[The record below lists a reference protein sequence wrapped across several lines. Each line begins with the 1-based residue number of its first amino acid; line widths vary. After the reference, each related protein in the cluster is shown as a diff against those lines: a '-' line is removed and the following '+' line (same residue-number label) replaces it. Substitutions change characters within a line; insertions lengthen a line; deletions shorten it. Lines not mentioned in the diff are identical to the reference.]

1 MADAVMQPALTATV
15 VAVSTRER
23 MDETARAL
31 RSLRRES
38 ALRTILISLGE
49 IREPEVRTDVN
60 CTTIDGILPR
70 YLNNAVAALRLSSL
84 PSIAWW
90 RGRDVDLLPDLAEL
104 VDRLVLDAE
113 DPTETWARIPEIS
126 GVTVVSDLRWAALTR
141 WRNLVAQ
148 FLDVPDVNRRAD
160 SFRGLEIAGFDR
172 YSAALLAGWL
182 KSRLPAGSK
191 LSASIDAEAPS
202 TARSVVLAG
211 NPYRLELS
219 LLQGSTCIRT
229 AILEGDRT
237 FAERVVPPADDSPEG
252 LMGGELRIRARDAA
266 FEQALSAAREW
277 L

>member
-15 VAVSTRER
+15 VAVSTGER
-23 MDETARAL
+23 MDETATAL
-31 RSLRRES
+31 SWLRRQS

-49 IREPEVRTDVN
+49 TREPEVRTDIN
-60 CTTIDGILPR
+60 CTTIEGILPQ

-90 RGRDVDLLPDLAEL
+90 RGQDVSLLPDLAEL
-104 VDRLVLDAE
+104 VDRLVLDAVQPR
-113 DPTETWARIPEIS
+113 DTWARIPEFAD
-126 GVTVVSDLRWAALTR
+126 VTVVSDLRWAALTR

-148 FLDVPDVNRRAD
+148 FLDVPDVNRHAG
-160 SFRGLEIAGFDR
+160 SFTRLEIAGFDR

-182 KSRLPAGSK
+182 KSRLPGGSK
-191 LSASIDAEAPS
+191 LSATIAAEAPS

-219 LLQGSTCIRT
+219 LLQGGACIRT
-229 AILEGDRT
+229 AILDGERT
-237 FAERVVPPADDSPEG
+237 FAERVVPKADDSPEG
-252 LMGGELRIRARDAA
+252 LMAGELRIRARDAA
-266 FEQALSAAREW
+266 FEQALSASQEW